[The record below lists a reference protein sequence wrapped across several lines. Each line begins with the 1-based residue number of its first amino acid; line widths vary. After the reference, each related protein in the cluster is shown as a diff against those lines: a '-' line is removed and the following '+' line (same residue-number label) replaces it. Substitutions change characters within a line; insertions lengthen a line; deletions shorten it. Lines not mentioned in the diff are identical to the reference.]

1 MNQGMA
7 KQNPLDRARDAL
19 DSIVAVDFSSPTS
32 LEVRLD
38 RLASALMRVPKLQ
51 EKLESIGRDSLGAV
65 LDELVS
71 EKMIDDS
78 VLVRFQEV
86 ESLLEQVDYDAFEE
100 DAAEELESAVNE
112 LHEKIGGLLDKLE
125 EDEE

>member
-1 MNQGMA
+1 MG
-7 KQNPLDRARDAL
+7 KKTPLDRARDAL
-19 DSIVAVDFSSPTS
+19 DSILAVEFSSPTS

-38 RLASALMRVPKLQ
+38 RLASALMQVPKLQ
-51 EKLESIGRDSLGAV
+51 EELESLGRDSLGSV
-65 LDELVS
+65 LDGLVS
-71 EKMIDDS
+71 GKMIADS
-78 VLVRFQEV
+78 VLDRFQEV

-112 LHEKIGGLLDKLE
+112 LHEEIGALLDKLE